1 VPTLTM
7 NADDFT
13 RIQDTPLSLDALLA
27 ATERDDCGACA
38 MFSGT
43 VRDHHAGRG
52 VLRLSYS
59 AHVAIGDRMIR
70 EIEAETLRKFNV
82 PVCRIVHRVGPLAI
96 GDSAIVAVVRSAH
109 RTEAFQAL
117 QWAVHEVKHRV
128 PIWKEEFY
136 TDGDSDFVAGTSIA
150 EPEDTDHA

>member
-1 VPTLTM
+1 MSTL
-7 NADDFT
+7 DFP
-13 RIQDTPLSLDALLA
+13 RIQDSPLSLDTLLA

-43 VRDHHAGRG
+43 VRNHHGGRG

-59 AHVAIGDRMIR
+59 AHVPIGDRMIR
-70 EIEAETLRKFNV
+70 EIEAETMRKFAV
-82 PVCRIVHRVGPLAI
+82 PVCRIVHRVGPLSI

-109 RTEAFQAL
+109 RGEAFQAL

-150 EPEDTDHA
+150 DAEDPDHA